1 MALHFYDYKE
11 EFIKEDSINKYEDI
25 FQEYIKKNPSLD
37 EALIEMHMS
46 TNISDLKIKNLK
58 NDISKKC

>member
-11 EFIKEDSINKYEDI
+11 EFIKEDSINKYADI
-25 FQEYIKKNPSLD
+25 FQEYIKKIPSLE